1 MPDRRTTVRA
11 SLISA
16 FHDDLFATE
25 PTEPSAPNKPSAPN
39 EPNEPNEP
47 AKSTE
52 GLRGGSTEGPL
63 GGPAA
68 LGGAGGVDPAWRLA
82 GWGSAALQ
90 RIRFDALLRATA
102 FAGGTVLDWG
112 CGPGDL
118 YFHLTKLD
126 LPFTYVGTDIDPR
139 MVELASSRGVPDV
152 RLVDLDFRPERTY
165 DYVLASGIFQFQDPD
180 DPLYF
185 LPILEAMYDNSARAA
200 AATFL
205 SAHRRAADKAP
216 DELYVDAATIARIA
230 AAITDRWV
238 VDHAYHPDAGDLT
251 VGLRAAG
258 GTAAAVR
265 ASGSAPSPPRP

>member
-1 MPDRRTTVRA
+1 M
-11 SLISA
+11 
-16 FHDDLFATE
+16 
-25 PTEPSAPNKPSAPN
+25 
-39 EPNEPNEP
+39 
-47 AKSTE
+47 
-52 GLRGGSTEGPL
+52 
-63 GGPAA
+63 
-68 LGGAGGVDPAWRLA
+68 
-82 GWGSAALQ
+82 
-90 RIRFDALLRATA
+90 LRATA

-139 MVELASSRGVPDV
+139 MVELAASRGVPDV

-165 DYVLASGIFQFQDPD
+165 DYVFASGIFQFQDPD

-205 SAHRRAADKAP
+205 SAYRPEAEKAP
-216 DELYVDAATIARIA
+216 DELYVDGATIARIA

-238 VDHAYHPDAGDLT
+238 VDHSYHPAAGDLT
-251 VGLRAAG
+251 VGLLASR
-258 GTAAAVR
+258 GTAAAVK
-265 ASGSAPSPPRP
+265 ASGNDPSPPRP